1 MDGNRNCYNRQK
13 YARHNL
19 RVWNQ
24 PRIIGNFQ
32 FHKKFPFSFSAMSA
46 KTESNM
52 NILNVYKGKP
62 DLYNEPM
69 RKRSSSAT
77 EASKPINVLQK
88 RQNPI
93 EIRNSFSPQYNSK

>member
-1 MDGNRNCYNRQK
+1 MKNNRK
-13 YARHNL
+13 
-19 RVWNQ
+19 
-24 PRIIGNFQ
+24 PIIISSF
-32 FHKKFPFSFSAMSA
+32 FSAMSA

-52 NILNVYKGKP
+52 NILNVYKGK

-93 EIRNSFSPQYNSK
+93 EIRNSFSPQYNSKCKMLK

>member
-1 MDGNRNCYNRQK
+1 MESTKNNTKLAVLQ
-13 YARHNL
+13 
-19 RVWNQ
+19 
-24 PRIIGNFQ
+24 IISTF
-32 FHKKFPFSFSAMSA
+32 FFSAMSA